1 MEVERCGMCGIGE
14 RQSLRRL
21 PARWR
26 VLGLVAYIMLAIVGT
41 SVVVMADD
49 PNRAGLVVRQNDG
62 TVQTS
67 CIEFFEPEISGL
79 DLLLRSG
86 LNLVVEYQGARGGAV
101 CKIGGDGCDYPL
113 DDCFCQ
119 CVGIDCTYWAY
130 YHLRSDGLWE
140 YSNVGGGSYAV
151 HDGDVE
157 GWSWGSGD
165 YGTSGTQPPVIP
177 FNQICAPPATVTDT
191 PAPTETYTP
200 EPTSTPTPTRTPSE
214 TIPPTT
220 TWTARATD
228 IPTLTPTAGPASI
241 EFWVDRTQISA
252 GECLSLGWRVS
263 GVTAVYLDNQ
273 GVIGEETRQVCPT
286 ADTTYTLR
294 VVAGSGEEQRQI
306 LVRVIPSTLTPTGT
320 APVAPTATPRVAAAA
335 ASATQTPVPT
345 PVPTQA
351 STQPWTPAPTE
362 PAPTDTP
369 LALASAPT
377 ATDASQPTQTFTTIP
392 PTHSPVPATAVAI
405 LIIPTN
411 TPQVWGRANS
421 ESEVSRSLIPTPAPR
436 EAAGASDIAP
446 QSPVQSGYTLLLDY
460 SLFFFLTALLTA
472 LAAWV
477 LRRDAV

>member
-1 MEVERCGMCGIGE
+1 MCGIGK
-14 RQSLRRL
+14 RQSLHRL
-21 PARWR
+21 STRWR
-26 VLGLVAYIMLAIVGT
+26 VLGLVAFIMLTVAGT
-41 SVVVMADD
+41 SVVVMADG
-49 PNRAGLVVRQNDG
+49 PNRAGLVVRQDDG

-67 CIEFFEPEISGL
+67 CIEFSEPDISGL
-79 DLLLRSG
+79 DLLLRSD
-86 LNLVVEYQGARGGAV
+86 LRVVVEYGGAHGGAV

-130 YHLRSDGLWE
+130 YHLRSDGSWE
-140 YSNVGGGSYAV
+140 YSNVGGGSYTV

-157 GWSWGSGD
+157 GWSWGPGD

-177 FNQICAPPATVTDT
+177 FNQICAPPPTSTDT
-191 PAPTETYTP
+191 PAPTETHTP
-200 EPTSTPTPTRTPSE
+200 EPTSTPTLQPTPTPSE
-214 TIPPTT
+214 TIPPTV

-228 IPTLTPTAGPASI
+228 TPTLTPTAGPASI
-241 EFWVDRTQISA
+241 EFWADRTQISA

-263 GVTAVYLDNQ
+263 GVTAIYLDNQ

-294 VVAGSGEEQRQI
+294 VVTESGEEQRQI

-320 APVAPTATPRVAAAA
+320 APVAPTATPRVVAAA
-335 ASATQTPVPT
+335 ASATKTPMPT

-351 STQPWTPAPTE
+351 STQPWTPAPAE

-377 ATDASQPTQTFTTIP
+377 ATDMPQPTLTFTAIP
-392 PTHSPVPATAVAI
+392 PTNSPVPATAVAI
-405 LIIPTN
+405 LIVPTN

-421 ESEVSRSLIPTPAPR
+421 NSASEASRSLIPSPAPR
-436 EAAGASDIAP
+436 EAAGASDIIP
-446 QSPVQSGYTLLLDY
+446 ESPAQSGYTLLLDY
-460 SLFFFLTALLTA
+460 GLFFFLTALLTA

-477 LRRDAV
+477 LRRHAV